1 MQLIYPFPSI
11 TVNPNIFESLLF
23 SEFTSINRLAP
34 FKFSDQVINQQLIII
49 IIIVK
54 HFSLCSGNSVL
65 DPCFFK
71 TLDDQVFF
79 STQSFVSPNK
89 PPSMDG
95 LKNGSAQV
103 RLNSTVPFPCQGHSG
118 QLLHTN

>member
-1 MQLIYPFPSI
+1 MHFMRVTTRSR

-54 HFSLCSGNSVL
+54 HFRKLCASKVWLYRVL
-65 DPCFFK
+65 Y
-71 TLDDQVFF
+71 V
-79 STQSFVSPNK
+79 
-89 PPSMDG
+89 
-95 LKNGSAQV
+95 
-103 RLNSTVPFPCQGHSG
+103 
-118 QLLHTN
+118 